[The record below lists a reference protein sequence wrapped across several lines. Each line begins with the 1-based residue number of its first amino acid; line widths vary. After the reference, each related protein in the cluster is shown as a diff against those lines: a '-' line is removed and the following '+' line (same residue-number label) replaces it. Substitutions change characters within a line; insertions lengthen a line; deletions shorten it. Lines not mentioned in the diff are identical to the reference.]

1 MRKSVLIV
9 DDDPISTLLATGAL
23 KNDYSI
29 MESDTAEHALDI
41 IKNGFLPDLI
51 LLDVGLP
58 GIDGH
63 ELCRRLREIDSTKEI
78 PLIFVT
84 SRDGEL
90 DQEQGFLAG
99 CIDYITKPF
108 SSRVLAARVKA
119 ALLRS
124 STRGE
129 QKQTGDNTN
138 YDKIREELNK
148 FVIVAIKVGTASERL
163 NRLYIINIDI
173 ISKHFG
179 ERWAKVSQKVNVI
192 VESMISSNLTK
203 GEAYRYFG
211 DNIFTVI
218 YPTLSRDNG
227 MARIRILCDQICRKL
242 LGEDF
247 ENRINGR
254 DIVDKMLTCPELAKT
269 YNEAAGIQNKSA
281 QSNANNS
288 NNIIFEYIPIWS
300 SNTDTIESYRVV
312 IKKDHNGMKLST
324 NQILMRG
331 FLDDMWQVI
340 YPRMLDDIAF
350 RLTKIDG
357 EAPSFVISVHRE
369 FVMSDTFHVFVKWSQ
384 DSARGRNILAFELL
398 GLDDNI
404 SGIALSKIID
414 RLKSVSS
421 QIYIRVSPESPVVP
435 ELSVHGIRIVGADLD
450 DIISTG
456 FGAKAVYTLMAHY
469 SKACYQNGLINYIWG
484 IDTISDFR
492 VMIAARFTLLSGSVF
507 RLTNKSEISIGTL
520 SPTRIIHQT

>member
-9 DDDPISTLLATGAL
+9 DDDPISTLLATGVL

-41 IKNGFLPDLI
+41 IKNKHLPDLI

-78 PLIFVT
+78 PIIFVT

-90 DQEQGFLAG
+90 DQEQGFVAG

-124 STRGE
+124 STRDE
-129 QKQTGDNTN
+129 RIQTSDNTN
-138 YDKIREELNK
+138 YDKIREELEK
-148 FVIVAIKVGTASERL
+148 FVNSAVKGGTASDRL
-163 NRLYIINIDI
+163 NRLYIINIDVI
-173 ISKHFG
+173 ADHFG

-192 VESMISSNLTK
+192 VESMISSNITK

-218 YPTLSRDNG
+218 YPTLNRDTG
-227 MARIRILCDQICRKL
+227 MARIRMLSHQICRKL

-247 ENRINGR
+247 EKRINGR
-254 DIVDKMLTCPELAKT
+254 DLVDKMLTCPQLAHTHNVATSIRNKPSQPTSDELNDIK
-269 YNEAAGIQNKSA
+269 
-281 QSNANNS
+281 
-288 NNIIFEYIPIWS
+288 FEYIPIWS
-300 SNTDTIESYRVV
+300 STYDAVESYRII
-312 IKKDHNGMKLST
+312 IKKDCNGMKL
-324 NQILMRG
+324 NAKQILLRG
-331 FLDDMWQVI
+331 FQDDMWQVI
-340 YPRMLDDIAF
+340 YPRMLNDIAF
-350 RLTKIDG
+350 RLTKNDG
-357 EAPSFVISVHRE
+357 EGPSFVISVHRE
-369 FVMSDTFHVFVKWSQ
+369 IVMSETFEIFVKWNR
-384 DSARGRNILAFELL
+384 DSSRGRKTIAFELL

-421 QIYIRVSPESPVVP
+421 QIYIRLSPESPVVP
-435 ELSVHGIRIVGADLD
+435 ELSVHGIRFVGVDLD
-450 DIISTG
+450 DIVSTG

-469 SKACYQNGLINYIWG
+469 SKACYQNGLSSYIWG

-492 VMIAARFTLLSGSVF
+492 VMIAARFMLLSGSVF
-507 RLTNKSEISIGTL
+507 RLDSNNEISIGTL